1 MPDRSRPPRIYD
13 ISQLNLPK
21 PERYELSGGIPVY
34 GINMGTQEVLK
45 LELIFFAGRP
55 FEAKPLVARATA
67 ALLKEGTRHYD
78 SADIA
83 ERLDFYGSSL
93 SFPFDLD
100 TSNVVLYSLT
110 KYFAEVVPIL
120 ADILAGPVFPA
131 KELENYKTRNQQR
144 LRVDLQKNDIVA
156 YRKITECIFGTTH
169 PYGYNS
175 YPENYDGLQREDL
188 VDHYQRFYT
197 SGNCRMIISGRYDE
211 AVIELLDRELAAA
224 IRRGPAAR
232 AHISGGG
239 SPPGRIFVEHPDTV
253 QTAIRV
259 GRRLFNR
266 HHPDYHGLY
275 VLNTILGGYFGSR
288 LMENI
293 REEKGYTYNVYS
305 MIDTMRH
312 DGFFYIGTEVGN
324 EFVEDTLTQIYRELR
339 NLQEKPAGDDE
350 LEMVRNYLLGYFLT
364 TLDGPFHCSDWIKS
378 LVTEE
383 LPADFFEIAVETVR
397 SISAKEL
404 RDLAARYFAA
414 EDMWEV
420 VVGQSGQ

>member
-13 ISQLNLPK
+13 ISQLTLLK

-45 LELIFFAGRP
+45 LEVVFFAGRP
-55 FEAKPLVARATA
+55 YETKPLVARATS
-67 ALLKEGTRHYD
+67 ALLREGTRHYD

-93 SFPFDLD
+93 NFPFDLD

-120 ADILAGPVFPA
+120 ADILANPVFPA
-131 KELENYKTRNQQR
+131 VELANYKTRNQQR

-156 YRKITECIFGTTH
+156 YRKITECIFGATH

-175 YPENYDGLQREDL
+175 YPESYDGLQRQDL
-188 VDHYQRFYT
+188 VDHYQRFFT
-197 SGNCRMIISGRYDE
+197 SGNCRIILSGRYDE

-224 IRRGPAAR
+224 IRRGAAAR
-232 AHISGGG
+232 AEVSDAVF
-239 SPPGRIFVEHPDTV
+239 PPDRVFVEHPDTV

-275 VLNTILGGYFGSR
+275 VLNTMLGGYFGSR

-293 REEKGYTYNVYS
+293 REEKGYTYNIYS

-324 EFVEDTLTQIYRELR
+324 EFVEDTLQEIYRELR
-339 NLQEKPAGDDE
+339 LLQEEPAGRDE

-364 TLDGPFHCSDWIKS
+364 TLDGPFHCSEWIKS

-383 LPADFFEIAVETVR
+383 LPDDFFETAVETVR

-404 RDLAARYFAA
+404 RELAARYFAA
-414 EDMWEV
+414 EDLWEV
-420 VVGQSGQ
+420 VVGKSGQ